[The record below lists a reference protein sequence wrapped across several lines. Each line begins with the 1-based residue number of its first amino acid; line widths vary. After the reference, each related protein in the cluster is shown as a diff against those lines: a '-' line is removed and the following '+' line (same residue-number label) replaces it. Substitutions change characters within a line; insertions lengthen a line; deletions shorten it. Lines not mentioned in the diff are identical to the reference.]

1 MKGGENVNQF
11 IPFQSVKGFVGVG
24 SQVRSQSTSYGSES
38 TAVEA
43 PHSDDSFL
51 PSFSDVLLQLEET
64 HTEPPLKE
72 PVESESIKHKEHD
85 DVEIEEVLVPFL
97 NAEAHELAEHFDPE
111 ELTSLILHVLSTT
124 QDESLSNETTNDPV
138 MILRSNVNQIELKPE
153 ASRNES
159 TSNDQ
164 SKMVI
169 GTEKE
174 NRSLTDESK
183 IKDSS
188 LEEKTQMNRQS
199 TIYRMPVS
207 VMQAYQ
213 FQDKQSIEDQTIERL
228 LNAIKVSENVPGQIL
243 LSQNAELVQQ
253 VEQQVETFFHSKNR
267 TTFNQL
273 ITTIKEIVRPTAS
286 KTLVM
291 DEVTPTELES
301 SEELERLLLQLKGDK
316 TSQKAMEDPFKSVF
330 TESKVEKAETL
341 NPNQAV
347 AQHTLN
353 GSVKNES
360 NKPSVMNESLVLPD
374 KTVHAS
380 DRVLQP
386 SEVLKAE
393 GQTEERRFVKTLQR
407 ILQQGSMNL
416 RSDGQTTLTLKLFPE
431 HLGKLQ
437 IQVIQN
443 GQKLAAQIIAES
455 SATKDL
461 VERSLPQLRQ
471 ALHSQNVTFDQ
482 IDVEEFVNKDQQQQH
497 EQEQRDQQEHQ
508 ENEQNSRAETSFSFK
523 SLLEGLFS

>member
-1 MKGGENVNQF
+1 MNQF
-11 IPFQSVKGFVGVG
+11 IPFHSVKGFVGVG
-24 SQVRSQSTSYGSES
+24 SQVRSQSTSYGTET
-38 TAVEA
+38 TAVET
-43 PHSDDSFL
+43 PRSDNTFL

-64 HTEPPLKE
+64 HTEPPNKE
-72 PVESESIKHKEHD
+72 IVETESNKHIEHD
-85 DVEIEEVLVPFL
+85 DVEIEEALVPFL

-111 ELTSLILHVLSTT
+111 VLTSLILHVLSTT
-124 QDESLSNETTNDPV
+124 QDESLSNGTTKDPV
-138 MILRSNVNQIELKPE
+138 TTPRSNVNQLELKPE
-153 ASRNES
+153 ASGMES

-164 SKMVI
+164 IKMVI
-169 GTEKE
+169 GLE
-174 NRSLTDESK
+174 NESIIPSLTDDSK
-183 IKDSS
+183 IKDFS
-188 LEEKTQMNRQS
+188 LEEKTQMNRQP

-207 VMQAYQ
+207 VLQAYQ
-213 FQDKQSIEDQTIERL
+213 FQDQQAIEDQTIERL
-228 LNAIKVSENVPGQIL
+228 LDVIKVSENVPRQVL

-253 VEQQVETFFHSKNR
+253 VEQQVETFFHSQDR
-267 TTFNQL
+267 TTLNQL

-286 KTLVM
+286 KTLDM
-291 DEVTPTELES
+291 EEVTPTELES

-316 TSQKAMEDPFKSVF
+316 TLQKAMEDPLKTVL

-341 NPNQAV
+341 NPNQAM
-347 AQHTLN
+347 AQHALN

-360 NKPSVMNESLVLPD
+360 NKPSVLNESLVSPE

-380 DRVLQP
+380 DRVLQQ

-393 GQTEERRFVKTLQR
+393 GQSEERRFIKTLQR
-407 ILQQGSMNL
+407 ILQQGSMTQ